1 MYLASRA
8 SDDQLKFNLTTPPI
22 AEDWPRVTWLLPS
35 TPSEDPWEFRS
46 FPQEAWR
53 KHDPECVG
61 AIACDRINIAPSARF
76 AHTAVLYK
84 SWNFERDVKDHPTL
98 CKSVA
103 GPEFWSLPYFEMD
116 DGESFPLFDHH
127 DIECPPYCC
136 GERRM
141 CLRTHDEHGKRIPFD
156 RPYLLVFGGRT
167 FENREYKGKSL
178 YNHCEEILMKEPNI
192 DEELRG
198 CLEYQSEELWR
209 YDFVENRWDFI
220 KPLSSVDDSSGEE
233 VGVPHGRYGH
243 SAAMV
248 ILDAVVDPD
257 NVRRQRGSVI
267 LRATSEDLLGGPP
280 HSICRPRYMYI
291 YGGMSMNCLNGLCS
305 DMWRIEVPWAP
316 TAYWPTMTPLSE
328 WRSRR
333 PSRWVRMKDCKYG
346 GRFRH
351 RMEAAPSGDLIFVF
365 GGNVVGKWE
374 NSLLV

>member
-1 MYLASRA
+1 MRVSISPMSVDARETSSTLRLILDPEILNRILSRLTGSRYQAAEVEPPVLYKEMEWFAGISSNITIPVCDPVIYEVKGCFEFTHTLYSHSNLTEYAVRYHLERWPLYLASRA

-22 AEDWPRVTWLLPS
+22 TEEWPR
-35 TPSEDPWEFRS
+35 
-46 FPQEAWR
+46 
-53 KHDPECVG
+53 
-61 AIACDRINIAPSARF
+61 
-76 AHTAVLYK
+76 
-84 SWNFERDVKDHPTL
+84 SWNFERDVKEHPTL

-103 GPEFWSLPYFEMD
+103 GAGARTCGPEC
-116 DGESFPLFDHH
+116 
-127 DIECPPYCC
+127 IEDTSCMAPA
-136 GERRM
+136 GMEDSWTNAR
-141 CLRTHDEHGKRIPFD
+141 
-156 RPYLLVFGGRT
+156 YLLVFGGRT
-167 FENREYKGKSL
+167 FENREYKGKSM
-178 YNHCEEILMKEPNI
+178 YNHCEEILMKEANI

-209 YDFVENRWDFI
+209 YDLMENQWDFI

-257 NVRRQRGSVI
+257 NVRRQ
-267 LRATSEDLLGGPP
+267 
-280 HSICRPRYMYI
+280 YMYI

-351 RMEAAPSGDLIFVF
+351 GMEAAPSGDLIFVF

>member
-1 MYLASRA
+1 
-8 SDDQLKFNLTTPPI
+8 
-22 AEDWPRVTWLLPS
+22 
-35 TPSEDPWEFRS
+35 
-46 FPQEAWR
+46 
-53 KHDPECVG
+53 
-61 AIACDRINIAPSARF
+61 
-76 AHTAVLYK
+76 
-84 SWNFERDVKDHPTL
+84 
-98 CKSVA
+98 
-103 GPEFWSLPYFEMD
+103 
-116 DGESFPLFDHH
+116 
-127 DIECPPYCC
+127 
-136 GERRM
+136 
-141 CLRTHDEHGKRIPFD
+141 
-156 RPYLLVFGGRT
+156 
-167 FENREYKGKSL
+167 
-178 YNHCEEILMKEPNI
+178 
-192 DEELRG
+192 
-198 CLEYQSEELWR
+198 
-209 YDFVENRWDFI
+209 
-220 KPLSSVDDSSGEE
+220 
-233 VGVPHGRYGH
+233 YGH